1 MGFSAPRKGK
11 VTTARFADAARG
23 PGPLVLAC
31 VLGLWLA
38 ETSESVNR
46 ETRIQIPEV
55 LGAELKVRSW
65 S

>member
-1 MGFSAPRKGK
+1 MGLSAQRRGK

-38 ETSESVNR
+38 ETSKSAIR
-46 ETRIQIPEV
+46 ETRIQILEV
-55 LGAELKVRSW
+55 LGADLKVRSW